1 MPVLYFADHLP
12 VFTQPDVE
20 KWPEPENGMVNGS
33 KEVLCISKY
42 AVLYG
47 LKCLLFFV
55 TVKRTVFLVH
65 SGLMHC
71 CGFLCSTKLASMDK
85 YRDTIEI

>member
-55 TVKRTVFLVH
+55 TVKRTVFLTCAFWTHAMLWIFV
-65 SGLMHC
+65 
-71 CGFLCSTKLASMDK
+71 
-85 YRDTIEI
+85 